1 VRSIITFNIYS
12 FRKEYFILFLCA
24 VIPYLGILGNDINIW
39 DDRMYV
45 IENPFFGD
53 LSFSMLKRIFYE
65 YLLGN
70 YHPITMLIMAVE
82 FSLNGFSPFVFHG
95 FSLVLHIIICF
106 QVLSIAKKFI
116 GENAIYAALLFAV
129 HPLHVES
136 VAWVSEQ
143 KDLLYTLFICLAF
156 QSWINFRETGKSN
169 AVILF
174 FICFLLG
181 CLSKAMAVS
190 LFPVILLTDYF
201 FFKKSRLTKKEILIY
216 LFFLCICLL
225 TGLVAIK
232 AQEASEA
239 IDLSGNVSWPQRFG
253 LAGYGLLNYFFRLI
267 VPFGF
272 SVFHP
277 YPTIRPGVIDPLIPF
292 YSIILIVFLGLC
304 YLAFKKHKL
313 LFYGLMVFLMTLV
326 LVLQIL
332 PVGAASWAERYAYV
346 PSIAWSIIIVAL
358 LKQYNL
364 LNKKSFI
371 LSFISTLVLIIYGGL
386 TFGRTLVWKNEI
398 TIWEDVVKKYPD
410 TDKGLCNRGLTY
422 FRIGKKTAAISDLK
436 AVINA
441 NPNYLP
447 ALAGLA
453 EIYAAVDSN
462 AAAMNMYSKILERKP
477 NSIEALNGKGVLLA
491 VSGQHDKALD
501 LFKLANAISPND
513 PTAYYNIGNAYYF
526 LNYFDEAKK
535 WYFKA
540 IEKRPLFPKALNN
553 IGNVFLKEK
562 EYRSALAYFEKAK
575 KIDPKL
581 TDIDK
586 NITLAKEKLN
596 QPKKNESGK
605 MSLKSDDP
613 IRKAE
618 LLASENRIQEAIFII
633 DSVISRGKADGFAYL
648 LKAKIL
654 IGLKDLE
661 NANKM
666 IQVALEKIPDEADVH
681 FQAAIISNLK
691 GLPEAELY
699 HLKKAIQ
706 LSPDYGP
713 YPFELGLYYLNKNMK
728 DSACYY
734 LKKAKNLG
742 VGEAIEPY
750 EQYCG
755 N

>member
-1 VRSIITFNIYS
+1 MQAGLNSIKS
-12 FRKEYFILFLCA
+12 FLKQGNLILLACA
-24 VIPYLGILGNDINIW
+24 IIPYLRILGNDINIW

-45 IENPFFGD
+45 IENPFFGE
-53 LSFSMLKRIFYE
+53 LSFSMLKRIFTE

-70 YHPITMLIMAVE
+70 YHPITMLIMALE
-82 FSLNGFSPFVFHG
+82 FSINGFSPIVFHG
-95 FSLVLHIIICF
+95 FSLVLHILICF

-156 QSWINFRETGKSN
+156 QSWINFRETGKSK

-174 FICFLLG
+174 FICFVLG

-201 FFKKSRLTKKEILIY
+201 FFNKLTFSKKNIFIY
-216 LFFLCICLL
+216 ATFFCICLL

-253 LAGYGLLNYFFRLI
+253 LAGYGLLNYFFRLF

-277 YPTIRPGVIDPLIPF
+277 YPTIQAGVMDPSLPF
-292 YSIILIVFLGLC
+292 YSVILIIFLSLC
-304 YLAFKKHKL
+304 YIAFKKHKL
-313 LFYGLMVFLMTLV
+313 LFYGLLVFFMTLV

-346 PSIAWSIIIVAL
+346 PSIAWCILMVAI
-358 LKQYNL
+358 LKHYNL
-364 LNKKSFI
+364 LNKNNFI
-371 LSFISTLVLIIYGGL
+371 LSFISVVVLFIYGGL
-386 TFGRTLVWKNEI
+386 SFGRTLVWKNEI

-422 FRIGKKTAAISDLK
+422 FRIGKKKAAIIDLK

-441 NPNYLP
+441 NPNYIP

-453 EIYAAVDSN
+453 EIYAAEDST
-462 AAAMNMYSKILERKP
+462 AAAINIYSKILERKP

-491 VSGQHDKALD
+491 VSGQHEKALD
-501 LFKLANAISPND
+501 LFKKANSIFPND
-513 PTAYYNIGNAYYF
+513 PTAYYNIGNAFYF
-526 LNYFDEAKK
+526 LNYFEEAKK

-540 IEKRPLFPKALNN
+540 LEKRPLFPKALNN
-553 IGNVFLKEK
+553 IGNVFLKEMN
-562 EYRSALAYFEKAK
+562 YNAALKYFEKAK
-575 KIDPKL
+575 KTDPNL
-581 TDIDK
+581 TDINK

-596 QPKKNESGK
+596 QKDESRSGNESI
-605 MSLKSDDP
+605 KSEDP

-618 LLASENRIQEAIFII
+618 LLASENRIQEAIVII
-633 DSVISRGKADGFAYL
+633 NSLIKTGKADGFAYL

-654 IGLKDLE
+654 IGLNKPE
-661 NANKM
+661 NAEKM
-666 IQVALEKIPDEADVH
+666 IQVALEKIPNEADVH

-691 GLPEAELY
+691 GLPDDELY

-713 YPFELGLYYLNKNMK
+713 YPLELGLYYLNKNMN
-728 DSACYY
+728 DSACFY
-734 LKKAKNLG
+734 LKNAINLG
-742 VGEAIEPY
+742 VGDAIEPY